1 MRPELAE
8 NDVHPKERETARHGG
23 PRKVL
28 GLRRPV
34 GRPLPQCPGP
44 AEPPTTHAA
53 REGKE
58 TDRSDRA
65 AGVPGGRFGDR
76 RISTSHGAMEAAL
89 AVAGRY
95 VLVTVPSRRVEP
107 SAVPSQCKS
116 RPGYSYYCAKPMR
129 SAADGPPDAWQGS
142 TCLSG
147 AVPSEF

>member
-8 NDVHPKERETARHGG
+8 NDVHPKEIERETARHGG

-76 RISTSHGAMEAAL
+76 RISTSHGAAL

-95 VLVTVPSRRVEP
+95 VLVTVPSRRAE
-107 SAVPSQCKS
+107 
-116 RPGYSYYCAKPMR
+116 RCAKPMQV
-129 SAADGPPDAWQGS
+129 AARILLLLCQANAKCGRRPPGCVARQHV
-142 TCLSG
+142 LVRRR
-147 AVPSEF
+147 AL